1 MLKYINKKN
10 SVIFIMLICS
20 VISIFAADAVR
31 IKDIVTICGIRENQ
45 LTGIGL
51 VVGLSGKGD
60 SDKFGLTKKMLHNLT
75 ENYGFSLSEDDLK
88 SKNVAAV
95 MVTAKV
101 NGFLRVGD
109 SVNVTLSSIGDA
121 KSLEGGILLQTALK
135 GADGK
140 TYAAASG
147 RLITGK
153 KGSGTES
160 TGAIPSGA
168 LVEQNIVSDFIND
181 GKLSLSLKQPDF
193 TTANAI
199 KTAIIEM
206 NDNLNAQAVDAGLIE
221 ITLDEESKKDPI
233 SFLSQLELLTITPDF
248 SAAVVIDKKSGMIV
262 SGGNVVIQEC
272 SVSTAGIS
280 VNVGKKG
287 KKNDSNFKIKAT
299 TVDELVEMLNQTK
312 ISTDEIVALLEAI
325 HQIGALNAKLIVQ

>member
-1 MLKYINKKN
+1 ML
-10 SVIFIMLICS
+10 LCS
-20 VISIFAADAVR
+20 AAAIFAADAVR
-31 IKDIVTICGIRENQ
+31 IKDITTICGIRENQ

-60 SDKFGLTKKMLHNLT
+60 SDKFGLTRKMLHNFT

-95 MVTAKV
+95 TVSAKV
-101 NGFLRVGD
+101 SGFLRVGD

-140 TYAAASG
+140 VYAAAGG
-147 RLITGK
+147 RLIAGK
-153 KGSGTES
+153 KGSGAEA
-160 TGAIPSGA
+160 TGTIPSGA
-168 LVEQNIVSDFIND
+168 LIEQNIVSDFIND

-193 TTANAI
+193 TTANAV
-199 KTAIIEM
+199 KTAITDM
-206 NDNLNAQAVDAGLIE
+206 NGNLTAESIDAGLIE
-221 ITLDEESKKDPI
+221 ITLDEESMKDPI

-248 SAAVVIDKKSGMIV
+248 SAAVIIDKKSGMIV

-272 SVSTAGIS
+272 SVSLGGLS
-280 VNVGKKG
+280 VNVG
-287 KKNDSNFKIKAT
+287 KKNDSNFKIRAT
-299 TVDELVEMLNQTK
+299 TVDELVAMLNQTK

-325 HQIGALNAKLIVQ
+325 YQIGALNAKLIVQ

>member
-1 MLKYINKKN
+1 MLKYIINKKN
-10 SVIFIMLICS
+10 YIVFAMLLCS
-20 VISIFAADAVR
+20 AVAIFAADAVR

-60 SDKFGLTKKMLHNLT
+60 SDKFGFTRKMLHNFT

-88 SKNVAAV
+88 SKNAAV
-95 MVTAKV
+95 VTVSAKV
-101 NGFLRVGD
+101 SGFLRVGD

-140 TYAAASG
+140 IYAAASG
-147 RLITGK
+147 RLIAGK
-153 KGSGTES
+153 KGSGAEA
-160 TGAIPSGA
+160 TGTIPSGA
-168 LVEQNIVSDFIND
+168 LIEQNIVSDFIND

-199 KTAIIEM
+199 KTAITDM
-206 NDNLNAQAVDAGLIE
+206 NSNLTAESIDAGLIE

-248 SAAVVIDKKSGMIV
+248 SAAVIIDKKSGMIV
-262 SGGNVVIQEC
+262 SGGNVIIQEC
-272 SVSTAGIS
+272 SVSVGGLS
-280 VNVGKKG
+280 VNVG
-287 KKNDSNFKIKAT
+287 KKNDSNFKVRAT
-299 TVDELVEMLNQTK
+299 TVDELVAMLNQTK
-312 ISTDEIVALLEAI
+312 MSTDEIVALLEAI
-325 HQIGALNAKLIVQ
+325 YQIGALNAKLIVQ

>member
-1 MLKYINKKN
+1 MLKYINKKC
-10 SVIFIMLICS
+10 SIIFVMLICS

-51 VVGLSGKGD
+51 VVGLAGKGD
-60 SDKFGLTKKMLHNLT
+60 SDKFGLTSKMLHNLT

-101 NGFLRVGD
+101 SGFLRSGD

-140 TYAAASG
+140 IYAAAGG

-160 TGAIPSGA
+160 TGSIPNGA

-199 KTAIIEM
+199 KTAIVHPI
-206 NDNLNAQAVDAGLIE
+206 NTATPFNIKPIINLAFVVQSLIKNGFYQQKTA
-221 ITLDEESKKDPI
+221 IPLKTRLFFVKDKMPM
-233 SFLSQLELLTITPDF
+233 SQ
-248 SAAVVIDKKSGMIV
+248 V
-262 SGGNVVIQEC
+262 
-272 SVSTAGIS
+272 
-280 VNVGKKG
+280 
-287 KKNDSNFKIKAT
+287 
-299 TVDELVEMLNQTK
+299 
-312 ISTDEIVALLEAI
+312 
-325 HQIGALNAKLIVQ
+325 

>member
-10 SVIFIMLICS
+10 CIIFTMLLCS
-20 VISIFAADAVR
+20 VAAIFAADAVR
-31 IKDIVTICGIRENQ
+31 IKDITTICGIRENQ

-60 SDKFGLTKKMLHNLT
+60 SDKFGLTRKMLHNFT

-95 MVTAKV
+95 TVSAKV
-101 NGFLRVGD
+101 SGFLRVGD

-140 TYAAASG
+140 VYAAAGG
-147 RLITGK
+147 RLIAGK
-153 KGSGTES
+153 KGSGAEA
-160 TGAIPSGA
+160 TGTIPSGA
-168 LVEQNIVSDFIND
+168 LIEQNIVSDFIND

-193 TTANAI
+193 TTANAV
-199 KTAIIEM
+199 KTAITDM
-206 NDNLNAQAVDAGLIE
+206 NGNLTAESIDAGLIE
-221 ITLDEESKKDPI
+221 ITLDEESMKDPI

-248 SAAVVIDKKSGMIV
+248 SAAVIIDKKSGMIV

-272 SVSTAGIS
+272 SVSLGGLS
-280 VNVGKKG
+280 VNVG
-287 KKNDSNFKIKAT
+287 KKNDSNFKIRAT
-299 TVDELVEMLNQTK
+299 TVDELVAMLNQTK

-325 HQIGALNAKLIVQ
+325 YQIGALNAKLIVQ

>member
-1 MLKYINKKN
+1 MLKYINKK
-10 SVIFIMLICS
+10 SCMIFAMLFCL
-20 VISIFAADAVR
+20 VISIFAADTVR
-31 IKDIVTICGIRENQ
+31 IKDITTICGVRENQ

-51 VVGLSGKGD
+51 VVGLSGNGD
-60 SDKFGLTKKMLHNLT
+60 SDKFGLTRKMLHNLT
-75 ENYGFSLSEDDLK
+75 ENYGFSLSEEDLK

-109 SVNVTLSSIGDA
+109 SVNVSLSSIGDA
-121 KSLEGGILLQTALK
+121 KSLDGGVLLQTALK
-135 GADGK
+135 AADGK
-140 TYAAASG
+140 IYAAASG

-153 KGSGTES
+153 KGSAAQS
-160 TGAIPSGA
+160 TAAIPGGA
-168 LVEQNIVSDFIND
+168 LIEQDIVSDFIND

-199 KTAIIEM
+199 QTAITDM
-206 NDNLNAQAVDAGLIE
+206 NSALQAKAIDAGLIE
-221 ITLDEESKKDPI
+221 ITLDEESQKNPI

-272 SVSTAGIS
+272 SVSTSGIS
-280 VNVGKKG
+280 VNIGKKG
-287 KKNDSNFKIKAT
+287 KNSDSNFKIRAT
-299 TVDELVEMLNQTK
+299 TVDELVTMLNQTK
-312 ISTDEIVALLEAI
+312 ISIDEIVALLEAI